1 MTEREQRRR
10 EEKQGSRSR
19 RGFLKVG
26 GAAVVGG
33 AGVFGATRLGDT
45 PARAADADASGTTT
59 LRGLN
64 GLADQPAS
72 LASATLIMVDYQNTY
87 TRGVMELT
95 RWQAAL
101 DAAAELLHA
110 ARQAGGKVIHIVND
124 GGENT
129 PYDIR
134 RPIGRIHD
142 KVRPV
147 KGERT
152 VVKKVPNAFV
162 NTDLGRLVDQ
172 AGSKNLVIA
181 GFMTHMCVTFTAEGA
196 FLRGNKPTVV
206 ADACATRPLPSVG
219 GGLSAEQIHQSALAT
234 IADLYGVVV
243 PTHTALT

>member
-1 MTEREQRRR
+1 MAEQER
-10 EEKQGSRSR
+10 GGTSR
-19 RGFLKVG
+19 RGFLKVS

-33 AGVFGATRLGDT
+33 AAVFGATRLGASPAQAAEADT
-45 PARAADADASGTTT
+45 SGTTT
-59 LRGLN
+59 LRKLN
-64 GLADQPAS
+64 GLADKPAS

-87 TRGVMELT
+87 TRGVMELDG
-95 RWQAAL
+95 WQPAL
-101 DAAAELLHA
+101 DAAAELLGA
-110 ARQAGGKVIHIVND
+110 AREAGGTVIHIVND

-142 KVRPV
+142 KVKPA

-152 VVKKVPNAFV
+152 VVKKAPNAFV
-162 NTDLGRLVDQ
+162 DTGLGDLVDR
-172 AGSKNLVIA
+172 AGNENLVIA

-196 FLRGNKPTVV
+196 FLRGNRPTVV

-219 GGLSAEQIHQSALAT
+219 GGVSAAQIHQSALAT

-243 PTHTALT
+243 PSHTALT